1 MHINLPDDVKEW
13 IKTAES
19 FLEETKPW
27 EVEAE
32 MNSGKVPE
40 EIDSKHRQ
48 MAIDLGLSSMDM
60 PKSIGEKNYQSSTS
74 RCLGSLGQ
82 EYKCPDMVF
91 LRTSE
96 MDA

>member
-40 EIDSKHRQ
+40 EIDSN
-48 MAIDLGLSSMDM
+48 
-60 PKSIGEKNYQSSTS
+60 IGRWQLILDYQVWICQKTLAEKNYPIFSK
-74 RCLGSLGQ
+74 SLFGKSWAGVQ
-82 EYKCPDMVF
+82 MP
-91 LRTSE
+91 
-96 MDA
+96 

>member
-1 MHINLPDDVKEW
+1 MHINLPNDVKEW

-48 MAIDLGLSSMDM
+48 MAIDLGYQAWTCQKALA
-60 PKSIGEKNYQSSTS
+60 EKNYPISNK
-74 RCLGSLGQ
+74 SLFGKSWAEVQ
-82 EYKCPDMVF
+82 MP
-91 LRTSE
+91 
-96 MDA
+96 

>member
-1 MHINLPDDVKEW
+1 MHINLPNDVKEW

-40 EIDSKHRQ
+40 EID
-48 MAIDLGLSSMDM
+48 LSL
-60 PKSIGEKNYQSSTS
+60 IHI
-74 RCLGSLGQ
+74 
-82 EYKCPDMVF
+82 
-91 LRTSE
+91 
-96 MDA
+96 